1 MLNQKLAAT
10 VLVASLAISMSTQAS
25 AGDFRF
31 GFHRA
36 NPVAVVAG
44 AVIGAAVVS
53 SILAP
58 PAYYVQAPVA
68 YAPGP
73 YYAPAPAYYYPRPV
87 AYYAPGPVYYGGP
100 AVYIGGRT
108 RYYVGRRR

>member
-53 SILAP
+53 SILSPPVYYAP
-58 PAYYVQAPVA
+58 PPVA

-73 YYAPAPAYYYPRPV
+73 YYAPAAAYYPAPV
-87 AYYAPGPVYYGGP
+87 AYYAPGPVYYGRP
-100 AVYIGGRT
+100 AVYVGGRS

>member
-1 MLNQKLAAT
+1 MLNKKLMAT
-10 VLVASLAISMSTQAS
+10 VLAASLAISMSTQAS
-25 AGDFRF
+25 AADFRY
-31 GFHRA
+31 GYHRV
-36 NPVAVVAG
+36 NPVAAVAG

-58 PAYYVQAPVA
+58 PAYYAPPVA

-73 YYAPAPAYYYPRPV
+73 YYAPAPAYYPAPA

-100 AVYIGGRT
+100 AVYFSGRS